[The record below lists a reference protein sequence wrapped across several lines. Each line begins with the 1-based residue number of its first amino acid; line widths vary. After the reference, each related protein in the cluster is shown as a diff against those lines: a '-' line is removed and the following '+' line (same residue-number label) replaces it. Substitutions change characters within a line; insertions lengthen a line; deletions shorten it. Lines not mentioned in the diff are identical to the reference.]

1 MQSPTLN
8 IVEFI
13 RRECYLVVCK
23 TLPTEGSDMTT
34 AYAMKRFFL
43 QNSAAVRCAL
53 REHLNLVRLAPHRH
67 QSPFLPTL
75 FCSSRIHGQPNFVIL
90 RANRIEITTKADVWS
105 LALLMAEIVS
115 GPVRPGD
122 SDGAESISS
131 VFPTSYWKTDSG
143 RGILK
148 CEYTQ
153 TYKLMGRED
162 TPLDLTVKGHGLHLL
177 LGGFVRFRTKPMGS
191 SVVAGGEAPDLEAA
205 SSLFDDG
212 VSTKL
217 CSPPPSLDPLHIY
230 DRHDDKNHHRYL
242 VSD

>member
-1 MQSPTLN
+1 
-8 IVEFI
+8 
-13 RRECYLVVCK
+13 
-23 TLPTEGSDMTT
+23 
-34 AYAMKRFFL
+34 
-43 QNSAAVRCAL
+43 
-53 REHLNLVRLAPHRH
+53 
-67 QSPFLPTL
+67 
-75 FCSSRIHGQPNFVIL
+75 
-90 RANRIEITTKADVWS
+90 
-105 LALLMAEIVS
+105 
-115 GPVRPGD
+115 
-122 SDGAESISS
+122 
-131 VFPTSYWKTDSG
+131 
-143 RGILK
+143 
-148 CEYTQ
+148 
-153 TYKLMGRED
+153 MGRED